1 MSTQKFLS
9 ALLLS
14 ASPILLSSCAMFHQ
28 TPAGTNPQVHESQ
41 EVAKVSPKV
50 SHESIVPGS
59 KVKVGNQDLP
69 LHPGSIKVGDLFPPK
84 AAMIG
89 FKFNNRVTVVNLV
102 PSVDTAVCE
111 AQTHVLGETKT
122 LSPKVD
128 RVLISRDL
136 PMAQKR
142 FASAAKLENVVY
154 YSDYKDGAFGRQ
166 NGLMIKGPEL
176 LTRGVIVLDS
186 KGIVRYMHLVSNL
199 GELPDMEKS
208 FQFANQLAEQK

>member
-1 MSTQKFLS
+1 MLRKQFLG

-14 ASPILLSSCAMFHQ
+14 TSSFLLASCSTLFKKNDA
-28 TPAGTNPQVHESQ
+28 PQAHEM
-41 EVAKVSPKV
+41 AKAPKV

-59 KVKVGNQDLP
+59 KVKAGGQDLS
-69 LHPGSIKVGDLFPPK
+69 LYPGTLRIGDAFPAK
-84 AAMIG
+84 AATLG

-102 PSVDTAVCE
+102 PSIDTSVCDQQ
-111 AQTHVLGETKT
+111 AHLLGETKN

-142 FASAAKLENVVY
+142 FASAAKLENITY
-154 YSDYKDGAFGRQ
+154 YSDYKDGSFGKQ

-186 KGIVRYMHLVSNL
+186 KGIVRFMHLVSNL